1 MANINIADFNQP
13 GIVIREIDA
22 SVRQIPA
29 QTTLINL
36 VPGFSRK
43 GPVNRPVLIETPQ
56 QLFEIFGDV
65 DRFLEK
71 KGCFFHRTILNILR
85 NGPVWALNLLKTND
99 DLDLLEW
106 KTVSVASN
114 VANDIIKKSAYSRF
128 FNKSDFWYR
137 DTESFLSVAGENE
150 SDERNILHITNM
162 SDRKVSVFMFKS
174 SATGY
179 SDTLETWYGGKSNV
193 PSYLHSTDLASDY
206 VVSMIIVA
214 GDWSDYKSLSVD
226 TKWSKYFNPNGLRK
240 DQVGNFMNDTSVS
253 VLKYYS
259 DLSLIPYFKAEA
271 NNPNSRDIFIETVVN
286 RDTDTTGVFVTYNI
300 DKLEGS
306 DYSLGL
312 LDLIGSN
319 LVDAD
324 TETIEYLSYKE
335 TISENLSFVEQVLD
349 RAGNAF
355 GHEGVNH
362 EGKLLDSLAFTD
374 FDVTTGVNS
383 SEISLI
389 PTDLEF
395 ILGGVQILAL
405 NNSVIVSDVAIGKI
419 RKDTLYFDANG
430 NLGVEHGFEVSNQT
444 TWNDVPLKPLASG
457 VLPVAIV
464 YVGSQGSSGS
474 LGVTTPIQI
483 LGPIDFEVSSGSN
496 SADILITYGTNNLAI
511 NKVEFEFTG
520 TKNSDNDFNYRKT
533 RLNAIFN
540 QLQSKLKAGISI
552 IRSVSGQ
559 KIVLSDITFGTDGSE
574 NKTVSIIV
582 APSLNINTSGSG
594 TPEIFFVDDELTFSS
609 TTGSALGTKTEPTS
623 SSSGYGVVSTNSS
636 LYNAY
641 KNGMINTG
649 DYFYPGLFN
658 HTFADV
664 EFTRVSGNDIITL
677 YYNDA
682 DNITINSMSGKIRL
696 FGSVGNGN
704 VFTVLNMT
712 ETDTNDTSAPLY
724 DFDGRTYNLKLDIIV
739 NELVKIESVSNGSVT
754 VHGANDSDITFLKM
768 FFIGDNLT
776 VQYSDKYFNPISLS
790 SSYNLSSLKVFSKR
804 NNFKESLE
812 IEAVLATNKVLVNG
826 ARYNSVKIG
835 DYLQAY
841 VDTDSLQPGEVAKR
855 LTRIVGKKLYA
866 ADTTL
871 VEITT
876 DAQIDVLTFG
886 TDMQTFRFTAME
898 NYVNTYNAMVLGGF
912 KMRADSMPDGTEKRQ
927 SDILDVLAPN
937 TPLSKGLINR
947 NKITWRYLV
956 DPWSNGLT
964 ANSKQQLVDLCG
976 SKLTCFGIL
985 NMPSAKAFK
994 NSTSTYFIN
1003 SGDKTLNTEFI
1014 RLGGDPE
1021 SNPAF
1026 LYSFGE
1032 GAGQSNVGYFFPHLS
1047 IDDNG
1052 RTIDMPPASFVANT
1066 FMRKHTTRLASVK
1079 PWTVA
1084 AGLTNGFL
1092 TGFGNVEMDLN
1103 PDDIKNL
1110 NLMNAN
1116 PIVYKMNRGFCIET
1130 DNTAQLSPRSALSYI
1145 HVREVL
1151 IELEEEMYQMLL
1163 TYQWRFNTKDVRDE
1177 IKAKADAICQRYV
1190 RENGLY
1196 DFFNV
1201 IDETNNTAEII
1212 DAQIGVL
1219 DTYVEPIK
1227 AMGVIVNNITI
1238 LKTGDIQAG
1247 GFR

>member
-1 MANINIADFNQP
+1 MANINIADFKKP

-43 GPVNRPVLIETPQ
+43 GPVNRPILIETPQ
-56 QLFEIFGDV
+56 QLLEVFGDI

-71 KGCFFHRTILNILR
+71 KGCFFHRTILNILS
-85 NGPVWALNLLKTND
+85 NGPVWALNLLKTD
-99 DLDLLEW
+99 DNLDLLEW

-114 VANDIIKKSAYSRF
+114 VANDIVKKSAYSRF

-137 DTESFLSVAGENE
+137 DTDSFLSVAKDSVTDN
-150 SDERNILHITNM
+150 RHIFHITNM
-162 SDRKVSVFMFKS
+162 SDRKVSVFVFKS
-174 SATGY
+174 TARGY
-179 SDTLETWYGGKSNV
+179 DETLEVWYGGKSNV

-206 VVSMIIVA
+206 IVSMLIVS
-214 GDWSDYKSLSVD
+214 GDWSDYKTLSVD
-226 TKWSKYFNPNGLRK
+226 TKWSRYFNPNGLRK
-240 DQVGNFMNDTSVS
+240 DQVSNFANDSAVN
-253 VLKYYS
+253 VLKFYS

-271 NNPNSRDIFIETVVN
+271 NNVNSRDIFIETVVN
-286 RDTDTTGVFVTYNI
+286 RDTDTTGVFVAY
-300 DKLEGS
+300 DVDAVEGS
-306 DYSLGL
+306 DYSTGL

-319 LVDAD
+319 LVGEE

-335 TISENLSFVEQVLD
+335 SISENLTFTEQVLD

-362 EGKLLDSLAFTD
+362 EGKILSSLSFTN
-374 FDVTTGVNS
+374 FLITSGVNS
-383 SEISLI
+383 SEINLI
-389 PTDLEF
+389 PTSLNY
-395 ILGGVQILAL
+395 ILSGVKVKAL
-405 NNSVIVSDVAIGKI
+405 NNTVLVGDVAIGKI

-444 TWNDVPLKPLASG
+444 QWNDVPLKPLASG

-464 YVGSQGSSGS
+464 YVGSQGSNGT
-474 LGVTTPIQI
+474 LGITAPIQV
-483 LGPIDFEVSSGSN
+483 LGGIDFEVSSGTN
-496 SADILITYGTNNLAI
+496 SADILITYGINNASSNI
-511 NKVEFEFTG
+511 IKFEFTG
-520 TKNSDNDFNYRKT
+520 TKSTDSDFNYRKT
-533 RLNAIFN
+533 RLLAIFN

-552 IRSVSGQ
+552 IRNVSDQ

-574 NKTVSIIV
+574 NKSVTIVV
-582 APSLNINTSGSG
+582 APSIDINTSSTG

-609 TTGSALGTKTEPTS
+609 STGDPAGTKTEPTS
-623 SSSGYGVVSTNSS
+623 SSSGYGVVSSNST
-636 LYNAY
+636 LYKSY
-641 KNGMINTG
+641 RDGMINTG
-649 DYFYPGLFN
+649 DYFYPNLYF
-658 HTFADV
+658 HQFPDV
-664 EFTRVSGNDIITL
+664 EFKRVSGNDIITL
-677 YYNDA
+677 YYNSA
-682 DNITINSMSGKIRL
+682 DSIVHGLMSGKIRL
-696 FGSVGNGN
+696 FGSEGNDKI
-704 VFTVLNMT
+704 FTVLNMSLS
-712 ETDTNDTSAPLY
+712 DTTALSQPLH

-739 NELVKIESVSNGSVT
+739 NELVKAESVLNGGIT
-754 VHGANDSDITFLKM
+754 IHGANDSDITYLKM
-768 FFIGDNLT
+768 YFIGSNLT
-776 VQYSDKYFNPISLS
+776 VQYSDKTLNSVTLADTFNMESI
-790 SSYNLSSLKVFSKR
+790 KVFSKR
-804 NNFKESLE
+804 NNFKQSLE
-812 IEAVLATNKVLVNG
+812 IEAVLATNKVLINS
-826 ARYNSVKIG
+826 ARYSEVKIG
-835 DYLQAY
+835 DYLQAF
-841 VDTDSLQPGEVAKR
+841 VDEDLLQPGEVAKK

-866 ADTTL
+866 ADPTL

-886 TDMQTFRFTAME
+886 TDMQTFRFTTME
-898 NYVNTYNAMVLGGF
+898 SYVNTYNAMVLGGF
-912 KMRADSMPDGTEKRQ
+912 KMRADSMPDNTEKRQ
-927 SDILDVLAPN
+927 SDILDVLAPG
-937 TPLSKGLINR
+937 TPLFKGLVNR

-976 SKLTCFGIL
+976 EKLTCFGIL

-994 NSTSTYFIN
+994 NSTSTIFIN
-1003 SGDKTLNTEFI
+1003 SDKTLNTEFI

-1021 SNPAF
+1021 SSPAF
-1026 LYSFGE
+1026 LYSFGQ
-1032 GAGQSNVGYFFPHLS
+1032 GKGQTNVGYFFPHLA
-1047 IDDNG
+1047 IEDNG

-1066 FMRKHTTRLASVK
+1066 FMRKHITRLASVK

-1092 TGFGNVEMDLN
+1092 TGFGNVEMDLTG
-1103 PDDIKNL
+1103 DDIENL

-1130 DNTAQLSPRSALSYI
+1130 DNTAQVSPRSALSYI

-1151 IELEEEMYQMLL
+1151 VELEEEMYQMLL
-1163 TYQWRFNTKDVRDE
+1163 TYQWRFNTKEVREE

-1190 RENGLY
+1190 RDNGLY

-1201 IDETNNTAEII
+1201 IDETNNTSEII

-1219 DTYVEPIK
+1219 DTYVEPVK